1 MYGQATFDKSPKK
14 FSKEVSFFSSSS
26 VGAARKVSEKVN
38 FNPPLPV
45 PKKKKN
51 VSEVAYRSKHKS
63 LDYELLGR
71 KGKKMSSFH
80 KHASGKNLEESMK
93 RVYAKHSSKARGATF
108 GNGRKLKICSRLAR
122 ATWQEHLFFN
132 P

>member
-1 MYGQATFDKSPKK
+1 MVKRLLIKAQRNSVRKSHFFHLAVLGQPGKYQKKSTLTHH
-14 FSKEVSFFSSSS
+14 F
-26 VGAARKVSEKVN
+26 
-38 FNPPLPV
+38 LCQ
-45 PKKKKN
+45 KKN